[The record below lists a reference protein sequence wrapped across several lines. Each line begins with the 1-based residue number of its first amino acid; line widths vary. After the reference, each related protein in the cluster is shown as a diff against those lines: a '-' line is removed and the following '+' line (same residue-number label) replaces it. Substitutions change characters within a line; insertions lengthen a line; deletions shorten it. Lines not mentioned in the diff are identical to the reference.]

1 MEITDRQRIMQHLQT
16 INYTDN
22 VDDTDSDTD
31 DFDELF
37 IETGEYLDFDDF
49 CLLED
54 VDYENSI
61 GSHVSEFCEYAD
73 ELEDECDCINEEDQM
88 SVNEEDDCIS
98 VCTEYSFNAP
108 PHSPLSP
115 SGVVCMDLD
124 DNDSLTAVSSNSLNT
139 NDNGDNNDGVNSVG
153 LIQNAESWK
162 GFKVVGDNLDKN
174 IKPSFKRF
182 ANKTNS
188 LHYFHHYALLDRV
201 DFSGYS
207 EYIPNDS
214 INLKKLLISRS
225 DVAKLE
231 SDAIIL
237 FSRLVNT

>member
-1 MEITDRQRIMQHLQT
+1 
-16 INYTDN
+16 
-22 VDDTDSDTD
+22 
-31 DFDELF
+31 
-37 IETGEYLDFDDF
+37 
-49 CLLED
+49 
-54 VDYENSI
+54 
-61 GSHVSEFCEYAD
+61 
-73 ELEDECDCINEEDQM
+73 
-88 SVNEEDDCIS
+88 
-98 VCTEYSFNAP
+98 
-108 PHSPLSP
+108 
-115 SGVVCMDLD
+115 MDLD
-124 DNDSLTAVSSNSLNT
+124 DNDSLTAVFPNSLNT
-139 NDNGDNNDGVNSVG
+139 NDNDDNNDG

-214 INLKKLLISRS
+214 INLKTLLISRS